1 MAKSNLFRHLG
12 TIEVQKR
19 FLGDNWKDYLLLTL
33 DAHALADLSE
43 QAVYDLL
50 TERLLATCEQR
61 DFPDRIIDRVSQ
73 LSDQIMRATD
83 ALIWQRSFFRAV
95 RAVLGAEANYHLVV
109 LFDQFD
115 EVYRRLPP
123 QFFVN
128 LRGLRDEFKYR
139 ISYLVLTR
147 EELTRLN
154 SAPECEEFYELF
166 SANIFGLAP
175 YNTADAQELLARVCG
190 RYGTKLS
197 TGVSKR
203 LIRLTAGHP
212 GLLKAGCLAVIKN
225 NDLLSEEGDL
235 QAVSTLLKVDDIRTE
250 CGKLW
255 DSIPSDEQFV
265 LKKLVDDPAN
275 ASNDVNLIRRLLLK
289 HLVKYQTVGMQ
300 PFNPVFAGYIGEH
313 KAVSDQPA
321 KLQVGHIKIDR
332 AGDVWLA
339 DQLVSPQLT
348 RKELDLLEY
357 MCLEPGRLRSKDEVI
372 AVVYPEEYRK
382 GNIPSDDALNA
393 LVKRLRDRL
402 EQTAGCG
409 SCIVTVRGK
418 GYRLELMPR

>member
-225 NDLLSEEGDL
+225 NDLLSEEGDH
-235 QAVSTLLKVDDIRTE
+235 QAVLALLKVDDIRTE
-250 CGKLW
+250 CCKLW
-255 DSIPSDEQFV
+255 DGIPSDEQFA
-265 LKKLVDDPAN
+265 LKKLVEDPVKIP
-275 ASNDVNLIRRLLLK
+275 NDENLIRRLLLK
-289 HLVKYQTVGMQ
+289 HLVRRQAAALLPFADIFTGYIAEQKTVSAHPAKIQ
-300 PFNPVFAGYIGEH
+300 AGY
-313 KAVSDQPA
+313 
-321 KLQVGHIKIDR
+321 IKIDR
-332 AGDVWLA
+332 AGDVWLE
-339 DQLVSPQLT
+339 DHLVSPQLT

-357 MCLEPGRLRSKDEVI
+357 LCLEPGRLRSKDEII
-372 AVVYPEEYRK
+372 AVVYPEDYSK
-382 GNIPSDDALNA
+382 GNLPSDDALNA

-402 EQTAGCG
+402 EQTAQCG
-409 SCIVTVRGK
+409 SCIVTVRNK
-418 GYRLELMPR
+418 GYRLDVGP